1 MHPLE
6 NECTISS
13 ALEVKRGRTT
23 NLNEPKLTI
32 GEVARQAGLR
42 TSAIRY
48 YEDIGVLPRPER
60 THGHRRY
67 SWRVFQQLAFIQLAR
82 DAGFTMAEIQTL
94 VSGFDETAP
103 LGVRWR
109 TLAEQK
115 MTELDVLI
123 SKAQGMKRV
132 LEEGIRC
139 QCLNLDE
146 CIPLVSGSGSCL

>member
-1 MHPLE
+1 LSE
-6 NECTISS
+6 S
-13 ALEVKRGRTT
+13 
-23 NLNEPKLTI
+23 KLTI
-32 GEVARQAGLR
+32 GEVARHAGLK

-67 SWRVFQQLAFIQLAR
+67 TPRVFQQLAFIQLAQA
-82 DAGFTMAEIQTL
+82 AGFSMAEIQTL

-115 MTELDVLI
+115 LAELEVLI
-123 SKAQGMKRV
+123 TRAQGMKRV

-146 CIPLVSGSGSCL
+146 CLGKVPAGWASSDLKDGKSTPIRGKHGQLV

>member
-1 MHPLE
+1 M
-6 NECTISS
+6 
-13 ALEVKRGRTT
+13 
-23 NLNEPKLTI
+23 LTI
-32 GEVARQAGLR
+32 GEVAHQAGMR

-60 THGHRRY
+60 VYGGHRRY
-67 SWRVFQQLAFIQLAR
+67 SSRIFQQLAFIQLAQQ
-82 DAGFTMAEIQTL
+82 AGFSMTEIQTL

-115 MTELDVLI
+115 LAELEALI
-123 SKAQGMKRV
+123 ARAQGMKRV
-132 LEEGIRC
+132 LEDGIRC

-146 CIPLVSGSGSCL
+146 CLPLLSVGCL

>member
-1 MHPLE
+1 M
-6 NECTISS
+6 NE
-13 ALEVKRGRTT
+13 A
-23 NLNEPKLTI
+23 KLTI
-32 GEVARQAGLR
+32 GEVAHQAGLH

-67 SWRVFQQLAFIQLAR
+67 TSRVFQQLAFIQLAR
-82 DAGFTMAEIQTL
+82 DAGFTLAEIQTL

-109 TLAEQK
+109 SLAQQK
-115 MTELDVLI
+115 LAELDVTI
-123 SKAQGMKRV
+123 SRAQGMKRV

-139 QCLNLDE
+139 QCLDLDE
-146 CIPLVSGSGSCL
+146 CLPLVTGNCLEIHP

>member
-1 MHPLE
+1 
-6 NECTISS
+6 
-13 ALEVKRGRTT
+13 
-23 NLNEPKLTI
+23 LNEQKLTI
-32 GEVARQAGLR
+32 GEVAHQAGLH

-67 SWRVFQQLAFIQLAR
+67 TSRVFQQLAFIQLAQA
-82 DAGFTMAEIQTL
+82 AGFTMAEIKTL

-115 MTELDVLI
+115 LAELDILVTR
-123 SKAQGMKRV
+123 AQGMKRV
-132 LEEGIRC
+132 LEDGIRC

-146 CIPLVSGSGSCL
+146 CIPLVSGSCL

>member
-1 MHPLE
+1 M
-6 NECTISS
+6 
-13 ALEVKRGRTT
+13 
-23 NLNEPKLTI
+23 NEPKLTI
-32 GEVARQAGLR
+32 GEVASRAGLR
-42 TSAIRY
+42 SSAIRY

-82 DAGFTMAEIQTL
+82 DAGFSMAEIQTL

-115 MTELDVLI
+115 LAELEVLI
-123 SKAQGMKRV
+123 ARAQGMKRV
-132 LEEGIRC
+132 LEDGIRC

-146 CIPLVSGSGSCL
+146 CIPLVSGNCL

>member
-1 MHPLE
+1 MDE
-6 NECTISS
+6 
-13 ALEVKRGRTT
+13 
-23 NLNEPKLTI
+23 LNLTI

-48 YEDIGVLPRPER
+48 YEDIGVLPRSER

-67 SWRVFQQLAFIQLAR
+67 SPRVFQQLAFIQLAR
-82 DAGFTMAEIQTL
+82 QAGFSMAEIQTL
-94 VSGFDETAP
+94 VSGFDENAP

-115 MTELDVLI
+115 LSELEVLI
-123 SKAQGMKRV
+123 TRAQGMKRL

-146 CIPLVSGSGSCL
+146 CIPLAAGRCV

>member
-1 MHPLE
+1 M
-6 NECTISS
+6 NEQ
-13 ALEVKRGRTT
+13 
-23 NLNEPKLTI
+23 KLTI
-32 GEVARQAGLR
+32 GEVAHQAGLH

-67 SWRVFQQLAFIQLAR
+67 TSRVFQQLAFIQLAQA
-82 DAGFTMAEIQTL
+82 AGFTMAEIKTL

-115 MTELDVLI
+115 LTELDTLI
-123 SKAQGMKRV
+123 TRAQGMKRV
-132 LEEGIRC
+132 LEVGIRC

-146 CIPLVSGSGSCL
+146 CIPLVSGSFL

>member
-1 MHPLE
+1 LHPLE
-6 NECTISS
+6 HECTISS
-13 ALEVKRGRTT
+13 TLEVKRGVTT
-23 NLNEPKLTI
+23 TLNEPKLTI
-32 GEVARQAGLR
+32 GEVASQAGLR

-67 SWRVFQQLAFIQLAR
+67 STLVFQQLAFIQLAQA
-82 DAGFTMAEIQTL
+82 AGFSIAEIQTL
-94 VSGFDETAP
+94 VSGFEETAP

-115 MTELDVLI
+115 LAELDILI
-123 SKAQGMKRV
+123 TRAQGMKRV

-139 QCLNLDE
+139 QCLNLEE
-146 CIPLVSGSGSCL
+146 CLPLVSMRSL

>member
-1 MHPLE
+1 M
-6 NECTISS
+6 
-13 ALEVKRGRTT
+13 
-23 NLNEPKLTI
+23 NEPKLTI
-32 GEVARQAGLR
+32 GEVARQAGLH

-48 YEDIGVLPRPER
+48 YEDIGVLPSPER

-67 SWRVFQQLAFIQLAR
+67 SSRVFQQLAFIQLAR
-82 DAGFTMAEIQTL
+82 AAGFSMAEIQTL

-115 MTELDVLI
+115 LAELEVLI
-123 SKAQGMKRV
+123 ARAQGMKRV
-132 LEEGIRC
+132 LEDGIRC

-146 CIPLVSGSGSCL
+146 CIPLVSGNCHGNTSICVSES

>member
-1 MHPLE
+1 
-6 NECTISS
+6 
-13 ALEVKRGRTT
+13 
-23 NLNEPKLTI
+23 LNQQKLTI
-32 GEVARQAGLR
+32 GEVAHHAGLH

-67 SWRVFQQLAFIQLAR
+67 TSCVFQQLAFIQLAQA
-82 DAGFTMAEIQTL
+82 AGFTMAEIKTL

-115 MTELDVLI
+115 LAELDILI
-123 SKAQGMKRV
+123 TRAQGMKRV
-132 LEEGIRC
+132 LEDGIRC

-146 CIPLVSGSGSCL
+146 CIPLVSGSYL

>member
-1 MHPLE
+1 M
-6 NECTISS
+6 NE
-13 ALEVKRGRTT
+13 A
-23 NLNEPKLTI
+23 KLTI
-32 GEVARQAGLR
+32 GEVAHQAGLH

-67 SWRVFQQLAFIQLAR
+67 TSRVFQQLAFIQLAR
-82 DAGFTMAEIQTL
+82 DAGFTIAEIQTL

-109 TLAEQK
+109 SLAQQK
-115 MTELDVLI
+115 LEELDVTI
-123 SKAQGMKRV
+123 SRAQGMKRV

-139 QCLNLDE
+139 QCLDLDE
-146 CIPLVSGSGSCL
+146 CLPLVTGNCLEIHP

>member
-1 MHPLE
+1 M
-6 NECTISS
+6 
-13 ALEVKRGRTT
+13 
-23 NLNEPKLTI
+23 NEPKLTI

-42 TSAIRY
+42 SSAIRY

-67 SWRVFQQLAFIQLAR
+67 SSRVFQQLTFIQLAQA
-82 DAGFTMAEIQTL
+82 AGFSMAEIQTL

-115 MTELDVLI
+115 LAKFDVLI
-123 SKAQGMKRV
+123 NRTQGMKRV
-132 LEEGIRC
+132 LEEGMRC

-146 CIPLVSGSGSCL
+146 CLPLESGRCL

>member
-1 MHPLE
+1 M
-6 NECTISS
+6 NE
-13 ALEVKRGRTT
+13 A
-23 NLNEPKLTI
+23 KLTI
-32 GEVARQAGLR
+32 GEVARQAGLH

-48 YEDIGVLPRPER
+48 YEDIGVLPRPQR

-67 SWRVFQQLAFIQLAR
+67 TSRVFQQLAFIQLAQ
-82 DAGFTMAEIQTL
+82 ASGFSMAEIQTL

-109 TLAEQK
+109 SLAEQK
-115 MTELDVLI
+115 LAELEVLI
-123 SKAQGMKRV
+123 SRAQGMKHV

-146 CIPLVSGSGSCL
+146 CIPIS

>member
-1 MHPLE
+1 M
-6 NECTISS
+6 NE
-13 ALEVKRGRTT
+13 A
-23 NLNEPKLTI
+23 KLTI
-32 GEVARQAGLR
+32 GEVARQAGLH

-67 SWRVFQQLAFIQLAR
+67 TSRVFQQLAFIQLAR

-146 CIPLVSGSGSCL
+146 CLPLVTVNCLETHQ

>member
-1 MHPLE
+1 M
-6 NECTISS
+6 S
-13 ALEVKRGRTT
+13 
-23 NLNEPKLTI
+23 LNEPKLTI
-32 GEVARQAGLR
+32 GEVARQAGLH

-48 YEDIGVLPRPER
+48 YEDIGVLPKPER
-60 THGHRRY
+60 IHGHRRY
-67 SWRVFQQLAFIQLAR
+67 TSRVFQLLAFIQLAR
-82 DAGFTMAEIQTL
+82 DAGFSMAEIQTL

-115 MTELDVLI
+115 LAELEVRI
-123 SKAQGMKRV
+123 SRVQGMKRV

-146 CIPLVSGSGSCL
+146 CLPLQSGHC

>member
-1 MHPLE
+1 
-6 NECTISS
+6 
-13 ALEVKRGRTT
+13 V
-23 NLNEPKLTI
+23 NEPQLTI
-32 GEVARQAGLR
+32 GEVAHQAGLR
-42 TSAIRY
+42 SSAIRY

-67 SWRVFQQLAFIQLAR
+67 SWRVFQQLAFIQLAQA
-82 DAGFTMAEIQTL
+82 AGFSMAEIQTL

-115 MTELDVLI
+115 LAELDVLI
-123 SKAQGMKRV
+123 TTAQGMKRV

-146 CIPLVSGSGSCL
+146 CLPMVCTSGSSSQRVAITSSPSN